1 MALTETAPP
10 LCPWV
15 LRWLRVGPRGWLLP
29 RSLARLLAW
38 AVVGGRVQSGVVL
51 GWVVL
56 ATTLSAQELSLS
68 PASSAAAAAVA
79 IAGTEPGQRA
89 DPKPG
94 QHVDLAALA
103 LRAGRAIAPSW
114 AQTTPRRELELDYDY
129 EITTVQ
135 NGARLASTV
144 NSLRAGD
151 RLWIGEGIWTF
162 APAFEVSLQ
171 GTSDAPIWIEA
182 RAGHQVIITRA
193 DARQNVINV
202 GSPSKGPSRFLCLR
216 GLELKGGSAGLRLHQ
231 CRDVWIDGCEIH
243 HTGEAGL
250 TANTHNTDKLYIT
263 NNHVHH
269 TAGYGEGMYLGAN
282 NGAVVM
288 SRSVIAA
295 NHVHHCSGHQGDG
308 IEIKQGSWGNWIVGN
323 TVHHTQY
330 PSLLVYG
337 TGGRAVNVI
346 ESNIL
351 YGSEAVVL
359 QVQGEA
365 LVRNNLVMGG
375 AIGFHSHDHQ
385 GQTVN
390 LQLVHN
396 SIVVEGLG
404 ADLSSWNDRDGMV
417 FANNAVYSKEGRAVV
432 AEHGVQGVAVAGN
445 VVFGSVQGA
454 PATGFSSGRGLGDF
468 RGLSWDGSLRDPRPG
483 KASALR
489 EKGDRRFA
497 VWADLFGME
506 RAEEVGAGC
515 AVSR

>member
-1 MALTETAPP
+1 MTVTTSTPP
-10 LCPWV
+10 RCPWV
-15 LRWLRVGPRGWLLP
+15 VEVPRALLLP
-29 RSLARLLAW
+29 RLLA
-38 AVVGGRVQSGVVL
+38 L
-51 GWVVL
+51 VVL
-56 ATTLSAQELSLS
+56 ATTLSAQESPAS
-68 PASSAAAAAVA
+68 PASSAAGAPVA
-79 IAGTEPGQRA
+79 LADPEPTRLVAPEPGQY
-89 DPKPG
+89 
-94 QHVDLAALA
+94 VDLTALA
-103 LRAGRAIAPSW
+103 RRAGRAIEPSW
-114 AQTTPRRELELDYDY
+114 AQITPRRELELDYDF
-129 EITTVQ
+129 ELTTVQ

-151 RLWIGEGIWTF
+151 RLWIGEGTWTF
-162 APAFEVSLQ
+162 GPAFEVSLQ

-182 RAGHQVIITRA
+182 REGQRVIITRA

-231 CRDVWIDGCEIH
+231 CSDVWIDGCEIH

-250 TANTHNTDKLYIT
+250 TANTHDTDRLFIT
-263 NNHVHH
+263 RNHIHH

-282 NGAVVM
+282 NGAVIM

-308 IEIKQGSWGNWIVGN
+308 IELKQGSWGNWIVGN

-330 PSLLVYG
+330 PCLLVYG
-337 TGGRAVNVI
+337 TGGRPVNVI
-346 ESNIL
+346 ENNIL

-365 LVRNNLVMGG
+365 LVRNNLIMGG

-385 GQTVN
+385 GKTVD

-396 SIVVEGLG
+396 TIVVEGLG
-404 ADLSSWNDRDGMV
+404 ADLASWNDRDGMV
-417 FANNAVYSKEGRAVV
+417 FANNAVYSKEGRAIA

-445 VVFGSVQGA
+445 VVFGAVQGA
-454 PATGFSSGRGLGDF
+454 PAKGFSSGRGLGDF
-468 RGLSWDGSLRDPRPG
+468 RGLSWDGSLRDPRPSA
-483 KASALR
+483 ASTLHR
-489 EKGDRRFA
+489 QGDRRFA